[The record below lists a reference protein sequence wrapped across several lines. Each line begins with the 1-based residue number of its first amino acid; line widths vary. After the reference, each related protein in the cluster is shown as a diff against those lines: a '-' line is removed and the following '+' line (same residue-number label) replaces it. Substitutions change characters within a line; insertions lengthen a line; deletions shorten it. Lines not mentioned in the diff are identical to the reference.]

1 MINVESKIRFTQ
13 PGFMHTGM
21 EQITVI
27 SQIFFLFF
35 PLQFDFIKYIVNAL
49 MKCTYANVQ
58 TSSVTVSGKQ
68 LFTCSATVRLG
79 RERERKRNRPGQ
91 KPGCIRRDLRRIQNF
106 RERPNTGARNMDLC
120 KNTIEGPHVPLHP
133 SAD

>member
-1 MINVESKIRFTQ
+1 
-13 PGFMHTGM
+13 
-21 EQITVI
+21 
-27 SQIFFLFF
+27 
-35 PLQFDFIKYIVNAL
+35 

-79 RERERKRNRPGQ
+79 RERERKKNRAGQ
-91 KPGCIRRDLRRIQNF
+91 KPGCIRRDLRSRTSERETEYRCTHIRICAK
-106 RERPNTGARNMDLC
+106 TL
-120 KNTIEGPHVPLHP
+120 KEGPHVPLLP

>member
-1 MINVESKIRFTQ
+1 
-13 PGFMHTGM
+13 
-21 EQITVI
+21 
-27 SQIFFLFF
+27 
-35 PLQFDFIKYIVNAL
+35 

-79 RERERKRNRPGQ
+79 REQERKKNRAGQ
-91 KPGCIRRDLRRIQNF
+91 KPGCIRRDLRSRTSERNRIQVH
-106 RERPNTGARNMDLC
+106 THMDLC
-120 KNTIEGPHVPLHP
+120 KNTKEGPHVPLHP